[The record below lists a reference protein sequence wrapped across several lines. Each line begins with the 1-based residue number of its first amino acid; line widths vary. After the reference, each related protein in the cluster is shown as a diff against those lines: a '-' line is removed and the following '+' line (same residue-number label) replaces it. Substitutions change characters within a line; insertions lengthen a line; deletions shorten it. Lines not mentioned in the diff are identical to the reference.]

1 MYPDKAM
8 RVTPRP
14 MSNNKMETSP
24 LIEECT
30 IAEETS
36 PAAGE
41 RMVACVE
48 ARGTSVTRANREGVG
63 SVRAIAS
70 CQSVFLMSR
79 VDPRQTVSAASAAA
93 SSPPPP
99 PAPPPL
105 IFVSQRRYI
114 DVT

>member
-1 MYPDKAM
+1 MYRDKAM

-41 RMVACVE
+41 RMDPCME
-48 ARGTSVTRANREGVG
+48 ARGGLVSRVQIGKV
-63 SVRAIAS
+63 SVR
-70 CQSVFLMSR
+70 CELHMR
-79 VDPRQTVSAASAAA
+79 VTNL
-93 SSPPPP
+93 SS
-99 PAPPPL
+99 
-105 IFVSQRRYI
+105 
-114 DVT
+114 